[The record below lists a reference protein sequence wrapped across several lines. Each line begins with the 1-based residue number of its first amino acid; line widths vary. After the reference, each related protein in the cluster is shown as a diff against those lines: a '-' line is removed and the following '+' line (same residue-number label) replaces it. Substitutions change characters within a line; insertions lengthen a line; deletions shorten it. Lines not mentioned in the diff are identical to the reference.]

1 MQWVIAIT
9 LDQLFAIA
17 SCIGT
22 HRTEPAAAL
31 ISSCP
36 VCRGALALSVDEL
49 HDAAQMRLTASTA
62 ILSQLALSTHTD
74 FDAMAMSQA
83 LSSVRRLV
91 DEAAEFVVAIWRE
104 KGHVVNTPV
113 QAA

>member
-1 MQWVIAIT
+1 M
-9 LDQLFAIA
+9 
-17 SCIGT
+17 SSS
-22 HRTEPAAAL
+22 L

-36 VCRGALALSVDEL
+36 VCHGNLALSVDEL

-74 FDAMAMSQA
+74 FDATSMSQA

-104 KGHVVNTPV
+104 KGHVVNAST

>member
-1 MQWVIAIT
+1 M
-9 LDQLFAIA
+9 
-17 SCIGT
+17 SS
-22 HRTEPAAAL
+22 PL

-36 VCRGALALSVDEL
+36 VCHSDLALSVDEL
-49 HDAAQMRLTASTA
+49 HDAAQMRLTASTS
-62 ILSQLALSTHTD
+62 ILSLLALSTHTD
-74 FDAMAMSQA
+74 FDATSMSQA

-104 KGHVVNTPV
+104 KSHVADTSS

>member
-1 MQWVIAIT
+1 MSPP
-9 LDQLFAIA
+9 F
-17 SCIGT
+17 
-22 HRTEPAAAL
+22 PNL

-36 VCRGALALSVDEL
+36 VCRGDLALSVDEL

-62 ILSQLALSTHTD
+62 LLNQLALSTHTD
-74 FDAMAMSQA
+74 FDATSMSQA
-83 LSSVRRLV
+83 MTAVRRLV

>member
-1 MQWVIAIT
+1 M
-9 LDQLFAIA
+9 
-17 SCIGT
+17 SSS
-22 HRTEPAAAL
+22 L

-36 VCRGALALSVDEL
+36 VCRGDLALSVDEL
-49 HDAAQMRLTASTA
+49 HDAAQMRLTASTS
-62 ILSQLALSTHTD
+62 ILSLLALSAHDD
-74 FDAMAMSQA
+74 FDATAMSQA

-104 KGHVVNTPV
+104 KDHVVSAST